1 MDLTSC
7 KERDVTGLG
16 VYLDL
21 KYQVAPFFIFGVSFA
36 FDS

>member
-1 MDLTSC
+1 MNFQVVKKDM
-7 KERDVTGLG
+7 TGLG
-16 VYLDL
+16 VHLDL